1 MKKWTDE
8 SGSREEGVYM
18 KIKEQTIK
26 ALDDLSEADIM
37 LVNEW
42 IDQLRLSRHSP
53 IPRESYKITYEQL
66 HAAMQKCKTSLSNE
80 IHRQRE
86 DRL

>member
-1 MKKWTDE
+1 
-8 SGSREEGVYM
+8 M

-42 IDQLRLSRHSP
+42 IDQLRLSRHFP

-66 HAAMQKCKTSLSNE
+66 HAATQKCKTSLSNE

>member
-1 MKKWTDE
+1 
-8 SGSREEGVYM
+8 M

-26 ALDDLSEADIM
+26 ALDDLSEADLM

-42 IDQLRLSRHSP
+42 IHQLKTSRYSLS
-53 IPRESYKITYEQL
+53 PREGYKITYEQL
-66 HAAMQKCKTSLSNE
+66 HAATQKCKTSLSNE
-80 IHRQRE
+80 IQRQRE

>member
-1 MKKWTDE
+1 
-8 SGSREEGVYM
+8 M

-26 ALDDLSEADIM
+26 ALDELSEADLM

-42 IDQLRLSRHSP
+42 INQLRASHHLP
-53 IPRESYKITYEQL
+53 KPRGKYEISYEQL
-66 HAAMQKCKTSLSNE
+66 HAATKKCKTSLSE
-80 IHRQRE
+80 KVQRQRE

>member
-1 MKKWTDE
+1 
-8 SGSREEGVYM
+8 M

-26 ALDDLSEADIM
+26 ALDDLSEADLM

-42 IDQLRLSRHSP
+42 IYQLRTSRYSLSP
-53 IPRESYKITYEQL
+53 QEGYKITYEQL
-66 HAAMQKCKTSLSNE
+66 HAATQKCKTSLSNE
-80 IHRQRE
+80 IQRQRE

>member
-1 MKKWTDE
+1 
-8 SGSREEGVYM
+8 M

-26 ALDDLSEADIM
+26 ALDDLSEADLMI
-37 LVNEW
+37 VNEW
-42 IDQLRLSRHSP
+42 IDQLRTSRHSRN
-53 IPRESYKITYEQL
+53 PRESYKITYAQL
-66 HAAMQKCKTSLSNE
+66 HAATQKCTTILSHE